1 MVHSQVRGIDGEHN
15 KSRFVSDNMLFLKHD
30 SCQRV
35 TQVLDDSV
43 ILISIKSSSTLKI
56 LLSFYYYCVWWR

>member
-1 MVHSQVRGIDGEHN
+1 MVNSQARGIDGEHN
-15 KSRFVSDNMLFLKHD
+15 KSRFVSDNMLFLKQD

-43 ILISIKSSSTLKI
+43 ILNSIKSSSTLKI
-56 LLSFYYYCVWWR
+56 LLFYCYCVWWR